1 MNTSGFLV
9 VDRSFVLR
17 GIRFLRLFP
26 LWFWVGLS
34 WFSVPLVVV
43 PVVSCPVPLCDTPG
57 FCVFWWFRGLVFGL
71 VGRGFR
77 RFVGVSCVFSGVCDT
92 PVEFSVSNGLLGVGW
107 GRVCV
112 FVGCGVS
119 FSLAAAQR
127 VVPAGPVPR
136 GG

>member
-1 MNTSGFLV
+1 MSAASVAAVIGDCVDCFVDCSARVAFVARPGFV
-9 VDRSFVLR
+9 VRHAR
-17 GIRFLRLFP
+17 
-26 LWFWVGLS
+26 VGGFGV
-34 WFSVPLVVV
+34 WFSGWSGVV
-43 PVVSCPVPLCDTPG
+43 
-57 FCVFWWFRGLVFGL
+57 F
-71 VGRGFR
+71 
-77 RFVGVSCVFSGVCDT
+77 GVCDT
-92 PVEFSVSNGLLGVGW
+92 PVEFSVSNGLLGVRW